1 MKSLGVFKDHNDGS
15 IKCVFDT
22 NGENTIIEM
31 TLLMNREDTDVV
43 CVPTHHF
50 CNLGCK
56 MCHLTNNSLNKCSKK
71 IEVNDFMFALGL
83 TICKQDKNNR
93 LKETGYS
100 SYDLICGERRTN
112 KKKLLLSFM
121 GVGEPTLN
129 IELIREINKR
139 INHIK
144 RFLQYDEVGFALA
157 TMMPNKNIEELTR
170 VVNEE
175 NIPLKI
181 HFSLHTPIDK
191 TRNKLIPAS
200 KNSVKECFDYLK
212 EYQNI
217 ISKNETIMK
226 NYGKCHKT
234 NDLVEI
240 HYTLIKDV
248 NDTKEDLDTIISF
261 LNKYGFTIKFIRFNP
276 KDDMFISEKEK
287 EWVETIKNKTNS
299 RVKTYSPPGK
309 NIGSSCGEFTKHYYH
324 EEIESEK
331 DRQEFLEWKRKY
343 EIFD

>member
-15 IKCVFDT
+15 IKCVFDA
-22 NGENTIIEM
+22 NGNNEIIEM

-71 IEVNDFMFALGL
+71 INYNDFIFALGL
-83 TICKQDKNNR
+83 TVCKQDTNNI
-93 LKETGYS
+93 LKETEYP
-100 SYDLICGERRTN
+100 SYDLMCGERRTN

-129 IELIREINKR
+129 IELIRQVNKN
-139 INHIK
+139 ISNIK
-144 RFLQYDEVGFALA
+144 RFLKYEEVGFALA
-157 TMMPNKNIEELTR
+157 TMMPNENILDLTK

-181 HFSLHTPIDK
+181 HFSLHSPIDE
-191 TRNKLIPAS
+191 TRNELIPAS
-200 KNSVKECFDYLK
+200 KNNIQKCFDYLESYK
-212 EYQNI
+212 NI
-217 ISKNETIMK
+217 VESNKDIMK
-226 NYGKCHKT
+226 NYSKCHRT
-234 NDLVEI
+234 NDVVEI

-248 NDTKEDLDTIISF
+248 NDTDKDLDKLIEL
-261 LNKYGFTIKFIRFNP
+261 LNKYNFTIKFIRFNP
-276 KDDMFISEKEK
+276 KDDMFVSEKEK
-287 EWVETIKNKTNS
+287 YWVERIKSETNS

-331 DRQEFLEWKRKY
+331 EKEEFLNWKKTY

>member
-1 MKSLGVFKDHNDGS
+1 MESLGIFKDHNDGS
-15 IKCVFDT
+15 IKCVFDVDS
-22 NGENTIIEM
+22 NNTIIEM
-31 TLLMNREDTDVV
+31 TLLVNREDTDVV

-71 IEVNDFMFALGL
+71 ININDFMFALGL
-83 TICKQDKNNR
+83 TVCKQDKNNI

-100 SYDLICGERRTN
+100 SYDLMCRERRTN

-129 IELIREINKR
+129 IELIREVNKR
-139 INHIK
+139 VKYIK
-144 RFLQYDEVGFALA
+144 QFLQYDEVGFALA
-157 TMMPNKNIEELTR
+157 TMMPNKSIEKLTR

-181 HFSLHTPIDK
+181 HFSLHTPIDV
-191 TRNKLIPAS
+191 TRNELIPAS
-200 KNSVKECFDYLK
+200 KNSVKECFEYLK
-212 EYQNI
+212 LYQDVV
-217 ISKNETIMK
+217 SKNETIMK
-226 NYGKCHKT
+226 DYCKCHKT
-234 NDLVEI
+234 NDVVEI

-248 NDTKEDLDTIISF
+248 NDTQEDLNAIVSL
-261 LNKYGFTIKFIRFNP
+261 LNEYGFTIKFIRFNP

-331 DRQEFLEWKRKY
+331 DRKEFLEWKRKY